1 MLQST
6 GRGSIVPEHA
16 EYPELVRLDR
26 IDRSILEARERVAVL
41 RARFVEG
48 ETWIEDLL
56 RMLERSLLLK
66 LQYRAMFIEELMS
79 LPRSR

>member
-16 EYPELVRLDR
+16 EYPELVRF
-26 IDRSILEARERVAVL
+26 DRSILEARERVAVL

>member
-6 GRGSIVPEHA
+6 GRGSTMPEH
-16 EYPELVRLDR
+16 EYPELARF
-26 IDRSILEARERVAVL
+26 DRSILEARERVAVL

-66 LQYRAMFIEELMS
+66 LQYRAMLIEELVS

>member
-1 MLQST
+1 M
-6 GRGSIVPEHA
+6 PEHA
-16 EYPELVRLDR
+16 EYTELARF
-26 IDRSILEARERVAVL
+26 DRSILEARERVTVL

-66 LQYRAMFIEELMS
+66 LQYRAMLIEELVS